1 MFYKKNKKIKILTQI
16 FFVFIFFVSSFF
28 LYKETRSESA
38 SWWYV
43 NLFDNVMGIKGV
55 VVENNSN
62 NNTGYPTKNNCEE
75 WRTSYINQLPTTT
88 DGSMGQ
94 KYTKQTLPGCFLS
107 TYEDLSKN
115 KPVFSNIGTEPISV
129 TPQAGSGEEVDPNTY
144 KLLAPIGDFE
154 EITTN
159 NIGDYFNKFF
169 LLAIGLAAALS
180 VIMLIIGG
188 VQWMGTDSV
197 FGKTEAKKQITQA
210 ILGLLIAI
218 GSYALLNTINPDLLG
233 KRGLSVDRLSIEIE
247 KEDVPWAQ
255 YSSGGSIA
263 LCPEGFTNVADGG
276 TPAGVINVC
285 KSIASN
291 LEKLIADAKK
301 ENILLSGYGSRSE
314 AQQRALRIKNGCPDI
329 ENSPAEDC
337 NPPTARIGRSMHES
351 GKAIDFRCNGKSMM
365 ESGGKNSPCFKWLAN
380 NAHNYGLKNLASEPW
395 HWSTTGR

>member
-1 MFYKKNKKIKILTQI
+1 MNKKYKILYKLI
-16 FFVFIFFVSSFF
+16 GFALFVLFLFF
-28 LYKETRSESA
+28 LKNETLKADVIVFEYKTGPIPATYGGFKTQVEC
-38 SWWYV
+38 
-43 NLFDNVMGIKGV
+43 
-55 VVENNSN
+55 ENNRTLFMQN
-62 NNTGYPTKNNCEE
+62 NLGS
-75 WRTSYINQLPTTT
+75 TSTMCQPV
-88 DGSMGQ
+88 
-94 KYTKQTLPGCFLS
+94 TLPG
-107 TYEDLSKN
+107 E
-115 KPVFSNIGTEPISV
+115 PVITNEYVVV
-129 TPQAGSGEEVDPNTY
+129 TPQSNQNEEVDPNTY

-169 LLAIGLAAALS
+169 LLAIGLAAALA